1 MDIVQ
6 KLKKLN
12 LKQPKYVFPLI
23 VLLPL
28 LFLGY
33 TVAQFFT
40 GSSEGQTGVVTD
52 SINMSLPDARS
63 DGLDSKMTAMDKNF
77 SDRGAFSAVN
87 GIGDDVVQKDT
98 TGSGYN
104 EEELARIQQAN
115 AERLAQQEAEN
126 KLQRS
131 YEENTRRLNSYSNGS
146 TGRGSRSQQDD
157 LNDYAR
163 ELENIQNRSME
174 RQRRYYAEQERKEKE
189 AEAEFSCQRE
199 PSSLLEWP
207 SAAEN
212 VPSGQLRRQQQDV
225 IDALTGNSKKKRKA
239 NEKTEVVEKVKE
251 KNAEQFNTV
260 TSAETV
266 DEPLI
271 KAMIDKTT
279 KAREGTRLRFKLL
292 DDVTVK
298 GIKLKKGSYLYGIVT
313 GFSQQRVM
321 ANISSILV
329 GNKFIKVGL
338 SVYDNDGM
346 EGFYV
351 PESTFREMVK
361 DASASVANQSINFD
375 TGSSTGISAELL
387 ALQALQNVYR
397 STSSAVSNNIRKN
410 KARIKYNTIVYL
422 INTQNE

>member
-12 LKQPKYVFPLI
+12 LKQPKYIFPLV

-40 GSSEGQTGVVTD
+40 GSSDGKTGVVTD

-63 DGLDSKMTAMDKNF
+63 DGLDSKMAAMDKHF
-77 SDRGAFSAVN
+77 SESGAYSAVN
-87 GIGDDVVQKDT
+87 GIGDDVVEKDT

-104 EEELARIQQAN
+104 DEELARIQQAN
-115 AERLAQQEAEN
+115 AERLAQQEAAD

-131 YEENTRRLNSYSNGS
+131 YAENSRRLNSYSSGS
-146 TGRGSRSQQDD
+146 SGRSNRSQQDD

-174 RQRRYYAEQERKEKE
+174 RQRRYYAEQERKDKEEE
-189 AEAEFSCQRE
+189 AEQ
-199 PSSLLEWP
+199 
-207 SAAEN
+207 
-212 VPSGQLRRQQQDV
+212 RRQQQEM
-225 IDALTGNSKKKRKA
+225 IDALTGNGKKKSKA

-321 ANISSILV
+321 ANITSILV
-329 GNKFIKVGL
+329 GNKFIKINL

-375 TGSSTGISAELL
+375 TGGSTGISAELL

>member
-40 GSSEGQTGVVTD
+40 GSSEGKTGVVTD

-63 DGLDSKMTAMDKNF
+63 DGLDSKMAAMDKNF

-87 GIGDDVVQKDT
+87 GIGDDVVEKDT

-104 EEELARIQQAN
+104 EEELAKIQQAN
-115 AERLAQQEAEN
+115 AERLAQQEAEAN
-126 KLQRS
+126 LQRS
-131 YEENTRRLNSYSNGS
+131 YAENSRRLNSYSSGS
-146 TGRGSRSQQDD
+146 SGRSSRSQQDD

-174 RQRRYYAEQERKEKE
+174 RQRRYYAEQERKDKEEE
-189 AEAEFSCQRE
+189 AEQ
-199 PSSLLEWP
+199 
-207 SAAEN
+207 
-212 VPSGQLRRQQQDV
+212 RRQQQEM
-225 IDALTGNSKKKRKA
+225 IDALTGNGKKKRKA

-321 ANISSILV
+321 ANITSILV
-329 GNKFIKVGL
+329 GNKFIKVNL

-361 DASASVANQSINFD
+361 DASASVANQSVNFD
-375 TGSSTGISAELL
+375 TGGSTGISAELL